1 MRPLWGVL
9 PWTMAAPAPRKIA
22 REDPLALSRR
32 TFSALAGSAALGF
45 ALGGSGGPG
54 APSAY
59 AARSVPTGPPPAAPH
74 ADGQRHTIGY
84 DHYSL
89 LVDGRRLVVWSG
101 ELHPFRLPSPSL
113 WRDVLEKMRAHGY
126 NTVSI
131 YVAWNYHSPAPGA
144 YDFTGVRD
152 LDLFLR
158 TAAETGLYVI
168 LRPGPYINA
177 EVDAGGFPGWLTAT
191 EGAAR
196 STDPT
201 YLGHVDGWLAAVNR
215 IVRRHQHTDGGGTV
229 LLYQIENEYDGHVTD
244 PTGPAYMS
252 HLYKKVRADGIDI
265 PLFHNDKGRNGY
277 WIPGSFDTG
286 GETGKWLYGFDGYPS
301 PSQPAPDWG
310 DFGIGGLKGGAT
322 ASPRTPGFVP
332 EFGGGWFD
340 PWGGVE
346 FGGKG
351 YAESRRTRDAA
362 YERRFY
368 FTNLANGLT
377 LHNVYMTYGGT
388 TWGWLPAPV
397 VYTSY
402 DYGAAID
409 EARNVTP
416 KIAPMHQLGHLLQ
429 RVPDFAKLDRAA
441 DVHVPGLKAYHL
453 TNPDTQAHFYVLRND
468 GASEVTSTL
477 RTAAGDDVEMT
488 VPAQDARLVTTGLSL
503 GKRKLRYC
511 TAQPM
516 FVLTAGRQD
525 IALFTGRYGEMAHL
539 VLECPTE
546 PFVQRLDAEA
556 AWVYDQGVLHVTAP
570 LGQGGL
576 TRVLVQRGDSDTPLL
591 LLFAD
596 DATSLRLFPYDTPSG
611 TLLVY
616 GPALLRHARLDGSA
630 VRLTGDTV
638 GATGLEVWGPRG
650 IASVTWNGRP
660 VPTRVS
666 LSESL
671 VALSDMPG
679 APRPALPV
687 LADWRRKAE
696 NPEAATGFD
705 DSAWTVAD
713 RKTSFSTTALPAGQP
728 VLFADDY
735 GFHYGDVWYR
745 GRVEGDIE
753 DLESVSLAYS
763 TGTQGMLMAWLDGV
777 PLGSHR
783 MPVPDA
789 KTVRK
794 GSWTA
799 TAEFPVAGLKK
810 KQRKKPGH
818 VLSVLVRR
826 MQHDMDG
833 GSLDTHKAARG
844 LTAAAFKGASPEVS
858 WRIQGAAAPDPV
870 RGPQNNGGLYG
881 EREGWHLP
889 GFADDGWEAAELP
902 RADKGM
908 GVTWYRTGFRMSV
921 PEGVDASVGLVLEDD
936 PGRAYRVQIFLNGWN
951 LGQYVNDVGPQ
962 HTFVLPSGVLRTRGD
977 NTLALAVLSDGTS
990 EVGPGVVRLELL
1002 GSAAGGVPVTSV
1014 VSPGR

>member
-1 MRPLWGVL
+1 M
-9 PWTMAAPAPRKIA
+9 
-22 REDPLALSRR
+22 ALSRR
-32 TFSALAGSAALGF
+32 TFSALAGSTALGF

-54 APSAY
+54 APAAY
-59 AARSVPTGPPPAAPH
+59 AARSVPTGPAPAPPH
-74 ADGQRHTIGY
+74 ADGQRHTIGH
-84 DHYSL
+84 DHHSL

-131 YVAWNYHSPAPGA
+131 YVAWNYHSPAPGR

-201 YLGHVDGWLAAVNR
+201 YLGHVDEWLTAVNG
-215 IVRRHQHTDGGGTV
+215 IVRRHQYTDGAGSV
-229 LLYQIENEYDGHVTD
+229 LLYQIENEYDGHVAD

-252 HLYKKVRADGIDI
+252 HLYRKVRADGIDV

-301 PSQPAPDWG
+301 PSQPPPDWG

-368 FTNLANGLT
+368 LTNLANGLT
-377 LHNVYMTYGGT
+377 LHNVYMTFGGT

-441 DVHVPGLKAYHL
+441 DVHVTGLKAYHL
-453 TNPDTQAHFYVLRND
+453 TNPDTQAHVYVLRND
-468 GASEVTSTL
+468 GADEVTSTL
-477 RTAAGDDVEMT
+477 RTAAGDDVELT
-488 VPAQDARLVTTGLSL
+488 VPAHDARLVTTGLSL

-516 FVLTAGRQD
+516 FVLTAGRYD
-525 IALFTGRYGEMAHL
+525 VALFTGRYGEMAHL
-539 VLECPTE
+539 VLECPSE

-556 AWVYDQGVLHVTAP
+556 AWVYDQDVLHVTAP

-576 TRVLVQRGDSDTPLL
+576 TRVLVQRGESDTPLL

-596 DATSLRLFPYDTPSG
+596 DATSLRLFPRDTPSG
-611 TLLVY
+611 TVLVY
-616 GPALLRHARLDGSA
+616 GPALLRHAKVSGS
-630 VRLTGDTV
+630 VVQLTGDTV
-638 GATGLEVWGPRG
+638 GPTGLEVWGPRG
-650 IASVTWNGRP
+650 ITSVTWNGQP
-660 VPTRVS
+660 VQTRVS

-671 VALSDMPG
+671 VALADMPG
-679 APRPALPV
+679 APRPAPPALTG
-687 LADWRRKAE
+687 WRRKTE
-696 NPEAATGFD
+696 NPESAAGFD

-713 RKTSFSTTALPAGQP
+713 KVTSFSTTAVPADRP

-745 GRVEGDIE
+745 GRVEGDLS
-753 DLESVSLAYS
+753 DLESVSLSYS
-763 TGTQGMLMAWLDGV
+763 TGTQGMLMAWLDGE

-794 GSWTA
+794 GTWAA
-799 TAEFPVAGLKK
+799 TAELSVAELHLKK
-810 KQRKKPGH
+810 QARTQTERERRSH

-844 LTAAAFKGASPEVS
+844 LTAVSFKGASPKAS
-858 WRIQGAAAPDPV
+858 WRIQGATAPDPV
-870 RGPQNNGGLYG
+870 RGPMNNGGLYG
-881 EREGWHLP
+881 ERKGWHLP
-889 GFADDGWEAAELP
+889 GFADGGWETAVLP
-902 RADKGM
+902 RADQGM
-908 GVTWYRTGFRMSV
+908 GVTWYRTGFRLSV
-921 PEGVDASVGLVLEDD
+921 SAGVDASVGLVLEDD
-936 PGRAYRVQIFLNGWN
+936 PARAYRVQIFLNGWN

-962 HTFVLPSGVLRTRGD
+962 HTFVLPSGILRTRGE

-990 EVGPGVVRLELL
+990 EFGPGVVRLELL
-1002 GSAAGGVPVTSV
+1002 GSAAGGVPLASV
-1014 VSPGR
+1014 DSPGR